1 MRKMSGHL
9 MLPTFINLVTLHL
22 DHYLVLFSA
31 RPLKHLICIFQLV
44 LLVQKWTP

>member
-1 MRKMSGHL
+1 MSGHL
-9 MLPTFINLVTLHL
+9 MLPTFNLITLHL

-31 RPLKHLICIFQLV
+31 RPLKHLIYIFQLA